1 MAFSSTYDTLY
12 RWARSATSSIRDSRF
27 LPSAIED
34 AQDDGESLV
43 YRLREWPDLA
53 PAHRTAPVYQALSLM
68 STRPVN
74 RSWFV
79 KHSRMKAQQIDRL
92 LGTLLAQ
99 GAVEVVDVSAFRP
112 A

>member
-1 MAFSSTYDTLY
+1 MAFSSAYDTLY
-12 RWARSATSSIRDSRF
+12 RWARTATSSIRDSRF

-34 AQDDGESLV
+34 AHEDGEALV
-43 YRLREWPDLA
+43 YRLRQWPDLA
-53 PAHRTAPVYQALSLM
+53 PAHRTAPVYRALSLM

-74 RSWFV
+74 RNWFV

-99 GAVEVVDVSAFRP
+99 GAVEVVDASAFR
-112 A
+112 AA